1 MLAPW
6 GRWLTHVTTDSV
18 PVYSCDQDPALF
30 REEVVL
36 RSRLAKVLGCGA
48 GTPASSWTVRGERE
62 VVMVVMMVMVMVTTV
77 GLLERG
83 GGDWTWRNNFVD
95 WTGLITSTAE
105 QRRLRRG
112 RELVRML
119 DTNITIRVF
128 DPFSVH
134 HRVMEARTGD
144 HTAHCD
150 H

>member
-62 VVMVVMMVMVMVTTV
+62 VEEMEMVIVDHCRSAGARWR
-77 GLLERG
+77 GLDL
-83 GGDWTWRNNFVD
+83 
-95 WTGLITSTAE
+95 AE
-105 QRRLRRG
+105 QLRG
-112 RELVRML
+112 L
-119 DTNITIRVF
+119 DWA
-128 DPFSVH
+128 DH
-134 HRVMEARTGD
+134 QHGGAEAAEAGAGAGED
-144 HTAHCD
+144 AGH
-150 H
+150 